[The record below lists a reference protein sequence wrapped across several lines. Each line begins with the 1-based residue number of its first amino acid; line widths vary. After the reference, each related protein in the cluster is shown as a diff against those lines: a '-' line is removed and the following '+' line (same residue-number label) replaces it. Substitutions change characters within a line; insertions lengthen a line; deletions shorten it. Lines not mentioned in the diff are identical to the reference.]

1 MSQGLL
7 YASGLANDSTIVR
20 IQMLAEL
27 EEIISYKDHA
37 DEPDRQATQR
47 KTWSAR

>member
-1 MSQGLL
+1 VKYEDRNGLTI
-7 YASGLANDSTIVR
+7 STIVR

-37 DEPDRQATQR
+37 EEPERQATQR
-47 KTWSAR
+47 KTWSKR